1 MKPAQV
7 LAAER
12 RSEKQSAIHKNLSLL
27 PRERSN
33 CTSAQMLRIDCWRKF
48 AVLYCCRSNFLFTHQ
63 RVSELAP
70 ETLALE
76 PTV

>member
-1 MKPAQV
+1 MKATQV

-12 RSEKQSAIHKNLSLL
+12 RSEKQSAIHKPLVVAERKRVIALQHKCSVSTAGGNLPLCIVAGAIS
-27 PRERSN
+27 
-33 CTSAQMLRIDCWRKF
+33 
-48 AVLYCCRSNFLFTHQ
+48 FTHQ